1 MDTTTTLDATPDEVA
16 TYEATINRYIAE
28 MEQMQKQIAANRREI
43 EFLKAETEV
52 MLANTLSLLKV
63 G

>member
-1 MDTTTTLDATPDEVA
+1 MDTTTTLDATPDEVVA
-16 TYEATINRYIAE
+16 YEATINRYIAE